1 MESERIKCYEEA
13 VRGYEQA
20 AALMEADRVVH
31 MRRSEKAVKQ
41 LASARQDIH
50 RLYQAAFQK
59 DKDKCS
65 SDLLLDELGLA
76 SLEDNACEYFAR
88 IAAEALSHINETRT
102 SLKRAQLRHEAL
114 EAQLSDAEDMRLQAE
129 RHKHEIGVHETRCP
143 HLPSTEAKHALEL
156 QHVLALTKECGRH
169 RCQALLRQ
177 LEAAGKQ
184 QSMLKEQL
192 EASQTELTSYT
203 LNLTRTRSHKEEL
216 PDSISELATLRA
228 AADAAAT
235 RIALSESE
243 LAELRAE
250 GELRKKELERGEQAR
265 TDLRVA
271 VGLMNLEVQRLREDN
286 EGLSKVRTRHDCCG
300 G

>member
-1 MESERIKCYEEA
+1 MESERIKCYQE
-13 VRGYEQA
+13 
-20 AALMEADRVVH
+20 
-31 MRRSEKAVKQ
+31 AVKQ

-50 RLYQAAFQK
+50 RLYQAAART
-59 DKDKCS
+59 DGDKCS

-88 IAAEALSHINETRT
+88 IAAEALSHVNETRT

-129 RHKHEIGVHETRCP
+129 RHKHEIGVHETRCA
-143 HLPSTEAKHALEL
+143 HLPSTEAKHALDL

-169 RCQALLRQ
+169 RCQALLGQ

-192 EASQTELTSYT
+192 EALQTEPARTSEARMLENRT
-203 LNLTRTRSHKEEL
+203 HTRSHKKEL
-216 PDSISELATLRA
+216 PDSISELAELRA

-243 LAELRAE
+243 VRASEQLRDAMQAELAELKAE

-271 VGLMNLEVQRLREDN
+271 AGLMNLEVQRLREDN
-286 EGLSKVRTRHDCCG
+286 EGLSKVRTRHDGCG
-300 G
+300 S